1 MKLRE
6 PMKISEKTAQLLKN
20 FSSINQSLMFKTG
33 NKIRTISVMK
43 NIFAEATITEEIPR
57 TFGIYDLNQFL
68 QGISLHSDPEL
79 CFKSDNHLLI
89 RGGGNTTK
97 YYFTDP
103 SVIVSPPE
111 KTISLPTEDVCFNL
125 SSDQL
130 TQLIKAAAVYG
141 LEDISAIGN
150 GSEISLLVRDKE
162 NPTSNEFSINV
173 GQTES
178 EFVFNFKVENMKIM
192 PGKYEVVV
200 SAPNM
205 ARFSNTAFDLVYYIA
220 LEPDSTFG

>member
-6 PMKISEKTAQLLKN
+6 PMKISDKTIKILKN
-20 FSSINQSLMFKTG
+20 FASINQSLMFKTG

-43 NIFAEATITEEIPR
+43 NIFAEATIKEEIPKD
-57 TFGIYDLNQFL
+57 FGIYDLNQFL
-68 QGISLHSDPEL
+68 SGISLHSDPDL
-79 CFKSDNHLLI
+79 CFNSDSHLLI
-89 RGGGNTTK
+89 RGGNNTTK

-111 KTISLPTEDVCFNL
+111 KNITLPSEDVCFNL

-130 TQLIKAAAVYG
+130 EQLIKAASVYG
-141 LEDISAIGN
+141 LEDISAIGDGN
-150 GSEISLLVRDKE
+150 EINLLVRDKE
-162 NPTSNEFSINV
+162 NSTSNEFSINV
-173 GQTES
+173 GETDS

-192 PGKYEVVV
+192 HGQYEVVV
-200 SAPNM
+200 AAPNM
-205 ARFSNTAFDLVYYIA
+205 ARFVNTAMDLIYYIA

>member
-68 QGISLHSDPEL
+68 QGISLHSDPDL

>member
-20 FSSINQSLMFKTG
+20 FSSINQSLMFKAG